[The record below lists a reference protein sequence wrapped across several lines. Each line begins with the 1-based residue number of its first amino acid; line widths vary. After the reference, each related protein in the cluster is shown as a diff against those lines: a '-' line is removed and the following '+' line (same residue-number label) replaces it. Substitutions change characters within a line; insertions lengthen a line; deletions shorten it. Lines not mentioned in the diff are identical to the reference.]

1 METGS
6 EAVAG
11 NASVENPPHDATVT
25 VDGKGVQGAKPGRK
39 ANPVALLLSWAGEN
53 RKFYALSV
61 VLATVGVAG
70 TIVPYFAAGN
80 MINGVLSNTRDFVFY
95 GGWIGIAAVGFLL
108 YIVCHHV
115 STTLSHKATFA
126 TISKIRHRIAD
137 RLARVPLGYVLDTPS
152 GKLKNIMV
160 EKVDGIEP
168 TLAHVVPEMTS
179 NLLVPVAV
187 VVYLFMLD
195 WRMALVALIT
205 LPIGFIAYMGMMK
218 DYEAWF
224 GKTVKAGEDMSS
236 TSVEYINGIEVIKA
250 FGRSASSYEKFA
262 TTVKRYAN
270 SFIDWMSHVQIFSD
284 AGLAIWPATLVT
296 VLPVGCLFVMQGS
309 LEPSTLVM
317 VAVLSLSIFPP
328 LYAAMGFIDSLA
340 QVGTVVEQI
349 TEVLDVPEQRRAD
362 KPAACVGT
370 RIEFDD
376 VRFSYGREEV
386 VHGVDLTIEPGQV
399 TALVGPS
406 GSGKSTMA
414 RLMAGFWDASAGE
427 VRVGGVSVQSMTSD
441 QLMSIISYVAQ
452 DSYLFDDTVMNN
464 IRMGRVDATDDE
476 VVAVARASG
485 CHDFISSL
493 EHGYQTVVGGAG
505 GHLSGGERQRVA
517 IARAMLKNAP
527 VVILDEATAYTDPEN
542 EAVVQEAVGRLTE
555 EKTLVVIAHRLSTI
569 VDADKIVVVQGGRVE
584 AEGTHEGL
592 MESCPLY
599 ADMYRAH
606 IDAKDAA

>member
-6 EAVAG
+6 GTVAIG
-11 NASVENPPHDATVT
+11 ASVEGSSHDDAVMTE
-25 VDGKGVQGAKPGRK
+25 DGGAWGAEYGGKS
-39 ANPVALLLSWAGEN
+39 NPVTLLLSWAGEN

-61 VLATVGVAG
+61 VLAIVGVAG
-70 TIVPYFAAGN
+70 TIIPYYAAGS
-80 MINGVLSNTRDFVFY
+80 MINGVLSNTRDFIFY
-95 GGWIGIAAVGFLL
+95 GGWIGVAAIGFLL
-108 YIVCHHV
+108 YIICHHA

-126 TISKIRHRIAD
+126 TISKVRHRIAD
-137 RLARVPLGYVLDTPS
+137 RLARVPLGYTLDTPS

-160 EKVDGIEP
+160 EKVDSIEP

-179 NLLVPVAV
+179 NLIVPVAV
-187 VVYLFMLD
+187 IVYLFMLD

-218 DYEAWF
+218 DYETWF
-224 GKTVKAGEDMSS
+224 GKTVTAGEDMSS

-250 FGRSASSYEKFA
+250 FGRSASSYDKFA
-262 TTVKRYAN
+262 AAVKRYAN
-270 SFIDWMSHVQIFSD
+270 SFIDWMSHVQIFQD

-317 VAVLSLSIFPP
+317 VALLSLSIFPP

-349 TEVLDVPEQRRAD
+349 TEVLAVPEQHRAE
-362 KPAACVGT
+362 KPAAYVGT

-386 VHGVDLTIEPGQV
+386 VHGIDLTIEPGQV

-406 GSGKSTMA
+406 GSGKSTVA

-427 VRVGGVSVQSMTSD
+427 VRVGGIPIQDMTSD
-441 QLMSIISYVAQ
+441 QLMGIVSYVAQ
-452 DSYLFDDTVMNN
+452 DSYLFDDTIMNN
-464 IRMGRVDATDDE
+464 IRMGREDATDEE
-476 VVAVARASG
+476 VVVVAKASG
-485 CHDFISSL
+485 CHDFISAL
-493 EHGYQTVVGGAG
+493 EKGYQTVVGGAG

-517 IARAMLKNAP
+517 IARAMLKDAP

-542 EAVVQEAVGRLTE
+542 EAVVQEAVGRLTRN
-555 EKTLVVIAHRLSTI
+555 KTLVVIAHRLSTI
-569 VDADKIVVVQGGRVE
+569 VDADKIVVVREGHVE
-584 AEGTHEGL
+584 AEGVHAEL